1 MIPVLRHATP
11 ADVPA
16 LTAIYGHHVLHG
28 LGSFETTP
36 PDESEMRGRLEAVQ
50 EKGLA
55 WLVAEWDGRIVGYAY
70 ASVYRA
76 RPAYRY
82 ALEDSVYVDPEY
94 GGRGVGRALLERLIA
109 ECEAI
114 GFRQL
119 VAVIGDSGNVA
130 SIRLHAALG
139 FEMAGTLRAI
149 GWKHGRWVDS
159 VIMQRRLGPGDAS
172 PP

>member
-16 LTAIYGHHVLHG
+16 ITAIYGHHVLHG

-55 WLVAEWDGRIVGYAY
+55 WLVAEWDGRIAGYAY

-82 ALEDSVYVDPEY
+82 ALEDSVYVDPAC

-159 VIMQRRLGPGDAS
+159 VIMQRRLGPGDTS